1 MIMIIVLLISW
12 LLWLRLWSWWWWW
25 LSLDCGWMLEWTSRD
40 LSVKPG
46 VSCAGNVLN
55 FQIPGHCQTVVGNIP
70 YRISSALISKLL
82 RQEPPLER
90 IAASQ
95 NGMELDGVGRW
106 EQLCF
111 DSHVKCLFPKCPWHH
126 PSGMLNRQVDSN
138 CHPYNLRLTT
148 SKGKRRHDEAIPR
161 TYTMYVYNILCI
173 ISFIYR
179 SRCIYI
185 LHVPLMDYKL

>member
-1 MIMIIVLLISW
+1 MIMIIVLLISL

-25 LSLDCGWMLEWTSRD
+25 LSLDRVWMLEWTSRD
-40 LSVKPG
+40 LCVKPG

-95 NGMELDGVGRW
+95 NGMELDGVGGW
-106 EQLCF
+106 ERAHGIIPQACWTAKLIQTATLE
-111 DSHVKCLFPKCPWHH
+111 KLA
-126 PSGMLNRQVDSN
+126 
-138 CHPYNLRLTT
+138 T
-148 SKGKRRHDEAIPR
+148 STGKRRRDEAIPR
-161 TYTMYVYNILCI
+161 TYTMYVYSILI
-173 ISFIYR
+173 YMYNSFIYR
-179 SRCIYI
+179 NRCIH
-185 LHVPLMDYKL
+185 LSPARATNGL

>member
-1 MIMIIVLLISW
+1 MVDVGYDYEYSIVNKFVIIIKIMIMMMVTIIG
-12 LLWLRLWSWWWWW
+12 LWMDVGMDQQGVRQTW
-25 LSLDCGWMLEWTSRD
+25 RD
-40 LSVKPG
+40 L
-46 VSCAGNVLN
+46 CRAGNVLN

-111 DSHVKCLFPKCPWHH
+111 DSHVKCLFSKCLWHH

-138 CHPYNLRLTT
+138 CHPYNLLRQRGSEDVMKPYL
-148 SKGKRRHDEAIPR
+148 GPIRCMYIIYM
-161 TYTMYVYNILCI
+161 YTL
-173 ISFIYR
+173 
-179 SRCIYI
+179 
-185 LHVPLMDYKL
+185 